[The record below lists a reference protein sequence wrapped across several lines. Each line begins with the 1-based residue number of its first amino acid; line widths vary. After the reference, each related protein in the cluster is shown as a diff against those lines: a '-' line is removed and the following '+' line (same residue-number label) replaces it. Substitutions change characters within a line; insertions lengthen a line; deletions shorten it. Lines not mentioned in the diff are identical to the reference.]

1 MIKLVAVDMDG
12 TFLDDQKH
20 YDEDRFAKV
29 FDEMQK
35 QEAEFVVASGNQYVQ
50 LVQFFE
56 PIKEKIT
63 FISDNG
69 AMVTKHGEEIFSSS
83 FEKADVEKAL
93 EVLSLKT
100 DFRVIVC
107 GKKGAYILDSV
118 PDDFIKTIEFYCP
131 VMFKVSDY
139 NQIDDDVL
147 KIALSCPEEETE
159 RLLEELHVE
168 ISHIT
173 IPVSSGHG
181 SIDLIQPN
189 MHKGNAI
196 QFVLKHF
203 NFSSKEAAAFGDGG
217 NDLEMLDL
225 VGTSFAME
233 NAPEAVKK
241 VAKHVAPTN
250 NESGVLVEME
260 KLFF

>member
-20 YDEDRFAKV
+20 YDKDRFAKI
-29 FDEMQK
+29 FGEMQK
-35 QEAEFVVASGNQYVQ
+35 KQAEFVVASGNQYVQ

-83 FEKADVEKAL
+83 FEKTDVKKIL
-93 EVLSLKT
+93 EVLSFKT
-100 DFRVIVC
+100 NFRVVVC
-107 GKKGAYILDSV
+107 GKKGAYILDTV

-131 VMFKVSDY
+131 VMFKVENYD
-139 NQIDDDVL
+139 QIDDEVL
-147 KIALSCPEEETE
+147 KIALSCSEEETE
-159 RLLEELHVE
+159 YLLEELHGE
-168 ISHIT
+168 ISHIA

-196 QFVLKHF
+196 QFVLDYF
-203 NFSSKEAAAFGDGG
+203 DFTQEEAAAFGDGG
-217 NDLEMLDL
+217 NDVEMLKL
-225 VGTSFAME
+225 VGTSFAMS
-233 NAPEAVKK
+233 NAPDAVKQ
-241 VAKHVAPTN
+241 VAKHVAPSN
-250 NESGVLVEME
+250 NEAGVLAQME
-260 KLFF
+260 KIFF